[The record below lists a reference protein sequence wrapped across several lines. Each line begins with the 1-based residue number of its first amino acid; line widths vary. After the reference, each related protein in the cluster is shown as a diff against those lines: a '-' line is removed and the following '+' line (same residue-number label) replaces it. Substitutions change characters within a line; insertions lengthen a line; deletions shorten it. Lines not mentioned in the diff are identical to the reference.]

1 MSMSVLLCVS
11 VSLCVSKKEKVC
23 LIVHFCGQGGWTIL
37 HVLLDSNVTDLVIDV
52 TDLVI
57 DMTDLV
63 IDVTDLVID
72 MDTYNIVFKCYTLK
86 RYS

>member
-1 MSMSVLLCVS
+1 MSVLLCVS

-57 DMTDLV
+57 D
-63 IDVTDLVID
+63 VTDLVID